1 LRSDHKTLLLC
12 LFALVTGVLSAATA
26 SAPDAIVQNYRA
38 AAAQQ
43 ARALDGASMEVEI
56 QASLPKLNK
65 QGKLNALR
73 RISRLGSITYEALHF
88 EGDNTVKNHVIA
100 KYLSAEAEA
109 QAEGPD
115 AFAVT
120 PANYKFKY
128 KGVEQL
134 GDETAHVF
142 QVTPRHKRT
151 GLFKGQ
157 IWIDADSFLLLR
169 ESGRLVKT
177 PSIFLKSVEF
187 VREYDIQSGV
197 SVPRQLH
204 TVVDTRLVGPAEL
217 TIDFRNISLSEG
229 PREAGI
235 VDVGDQ

>member
-1 LRSDHKTLLLC
+1 LRSYPKPLFLC
-12 LFALVTGVLSAATA
+12 LFVLTGGVLSAATA
-26 SAPDAIVQNYRA
+26 SAPDAIVENYRTA
-38 AAAQQ
+38 AQQQ

-65 QGKLNALR
+65 QGRLRALR
-73 RISRLGSITYEALHF
+73 RISHLGRITYEALRF
-88 EGDNTVKNHVIA
+88 DGDNTVKNHVIA

-109 QAEGPD
+109 QTDGPD
-115 AFAVT
+115 TFAVT

-128 KGVEQL
+128 RGVEQL

-142 QVTPRHKRT
+142 QVTPRHKRV
-151 GLFKGQ
+151 GLFKGE

-177 PSIFLKSVEF
+177 PSFFLKSVEF
-187 VREYDIQSGV
+187 VREYDIQNGV

-204 TVVDTRLVGPAEL
+204 TVVNTRLVGPAEL
-217 TIDFRNISLSEG
+217 TIDFRNVSLSEG
-229 PREAGI
+229 PREASV
-235 VDVGDQ
+235 VDVGVQ